1 MKKNIWQQFLRS
13 DSLKKKVGITLGLVV
28 IYKILS
34 VIPVPGVS
42 QEAVQSMRD
51 VFSNQPGLV
60 FFSSLM
66 GGGLERFSIIL
77 MGLSPYI
84 NASII
89 LQLLSVVVPKLEE
102 IKKEGAQGQKK
113 INMYTRWLT
122 IPLAFVQ
129 GYGMIL
135 LLNSLV
141 QGSTIVD
148 TSNWGSLLSMMTIIT
163 AGTILLMWLGEQINE
178 SGIGNGISMIIFA
191 GILSDVPGRIMTQLS
206 NVVWSGSI
214 KDIIVALIPFF
225 ILLGLTLG
233 VIYIIIKFTE
243 GYRRIPL
250 VYTKTGRDERSYF
263 PIRINQAGMIP
274 IIFAMSLV
282 TFPYILGQALVVRGA
297 GLPTFVK
304 SVAQLFVNLF
314 NPNTPTWSFVVIFM
328 LLVIGFSFFYLSIT
342 FDTKEVAESIQKRGG
357 YIPGIRPGRQTAD
370 YLRTVSNHLNFFWGT
385 FIAVIAVFPY
395 VATLVNNILKVNNI
409 PSLNMTQIDFLISGS
424 GLIIVVGV
432 VLELLRR
439 FTAELQ
445 SHDYRRFF

>member
-1 MKKNIWQQFLRS
+1 
-13 DSLKKKVGITLGLVV
+13 
-28 IYKILS
+28 
-34 VIPVPGVS
+34 
-42 QEAVQSMRD
+42 MRD

-89 LQLLSVVVPKLEE
+89 LQLLSVVIPKLEE

-141 QGSTIVD
+141 QGTTIVD
-148 TSNWGSLLSMMTIIT
+148 TSNWASLLSMMTIIT

-178 SGIGNGISMIIFA
+178 AGIGNGISMIIFA
-191 GILSDVPGRIMTQLS
+191 GILSDVPSRIATQFA
-206 NVVWSGSI
+206 NVVWSGPI
-214 KDIIVALIPFF
+214 KDIVIAMIPFL
-225 ILLGLTLG
+225 ILLALTLV
-233 VIYIIIKFTE
+233 VIYVIIKFTE

-250 VYTKTGRDERSYF
+250 VYTRTGRDERSYF
-263 PIRINQAGMIP
+263 PIRINQAGMVP

-282 TFPYILGQALVVRGA
+282 TFPYILGQALVTRGT
-297 GLPTFVK
+297 GLPEFVK
-304 SVAQLFVNLF
+304 STAQLFVNLF
-314 NPNTPTWSFVVIFM
+314 NPSTPTWSFVVIFIF
-328 LLVIGFSFFYLSIT
+328 LVMSFSFFYLTIT
-342 FDTKEVAESIQKRGG
+342 FDTKEVSESIQKRGG

-370 YLRTVSNHLNFFWGT
+370 YLRDVSNRLNFFGGS
-385 FIAVIAVFPY
+385 FIALVAAFPY
-395 VATLVNNILKVNNI
+395 VATLINNMLKANDI
-409 PSLNMTQIDFLISGS
+409 PSLDMVQIDFLISGS

-439 FTAELQ
+439 FNSELQ

>member
-1 MKKNIWQQFLRS
+1 
-13 DSLKKKVGITLGLVV
+13 
-28 IYKILS
+28 
-34 VIPVPGVS
+34 
-42 QEAVQSMRD
+42 MRD
-51 VFSNQPGLV
+51 IFSTQPGLV

-122 IPLAFVQ
+122 IPLGFIQA
-129 GYGMIL
+129 YGMIL

-141 QGSTIVD
+141 QGATIVD
-148 TSNWGSLLSMMTIIT
+148 TSNWASLISMMTIIT
-163 AGTILLMWLGEQINE
+163 AGTVLLMWLGEQINE
-178 SGIGNGISMIIFA
+178 AGIGNGISMIIFA
-191 GILSDVPGRIMTQLS
+191 GILSDVPSRIGTQLA
-206 NVVWSGSI
+206 NVVWGGPV
-214 KDIIVALIPFF
+214 KDIVVALIPFF
-225 ILLGLTLG
+225 ILLALTLG
-233 VIYIIIKFTE
+233 VVYIIIRFTE

-250 VYTKTGRDERSYF
+250 VYTRTGRDERSYF
-263 PIRINQAGMIP
+263 PIRVNQAGMVP

-282 TFPYILGQALVVRGA
+282 TFPYILGQAIVVRGA
-297 GLPTFVK
+297 GLPEFVK
-304 SVAQLFVNLF
+304 SAAQLFVNLF
-314 NPNTPTWSFVVIFM
+314 NPNTPTWSFVVIFI
-328 LLVIGFSFFYLSIT
+328 LLVLSFSFFYLSIT
-342 FDTKEVAESIQKRGG
+342 FDTKEIAESIQKRGG

-370 YLRTVSNHLNFFWGT
+370 YLRTVSNHLNFFGGS
-385 FIAVIAVFPY
+385 FIAIIAAFPY
-395 VATLVNNILKVNNI
+395 IATLVNNLLKANNI
-409 PSLNMTQIDFLISGS
+409 PSLNMVQIDFLISGS